1 MKRIRRKS
9 LDILCDW
16 MHTLIPVED
25 KNKITPDNVEE
36 YLSQQDYIYKNKTI
50 YLSIYTRRW
59 VVSMLKKMVRNGVDL
74 ATINYTTFNASYR
87 PYIHGTS

>member
-16 MHTLIPVED
+16 MHTLIPDEE
-25 KNKITPDNVEE
+25 KSKITPSNVET

-74 ATINYTTFNASYR
+74 TSINYTTFNTTYR